1 MSRAKKIFVE
11 QDEDIIFTIEKVVNS
26 EENRVIVVVPQNA
39 ALTSSAVSLKILSRQ
54 ISKSEKNIVLVTDSE
69 VGSRLGEKADIAIVD
84 KVSSV
89 TSDVW
94 TNAKSLKEK
103 MIHERD
109 RIKNELLGVR
119 KEDVSGGS
127 KEENVAVDSVAQ
139 IEEPQVEQVKAK
151 IIDDEE
157 EEKEVIVPAPE
168 KPRLPAKVVELNG
181 ITLLAGGDIEDRPDL
196 IAFAKY
202 EEEQAFVSS
211 ISGEG
216 EKHDLTQTLEEMQ
229 TEEEEDDKDDD
240 PPKDKFLGKDISNF
254 ADPNERVHSRLDKI
268 KKSRD
273 KTPQFTAKLQPIIKV
288 LTKGN
293 TLSNVIKVVLV
304 LVFLLF
310 TYSYF
315 FLSKVEVNLVFS
327 ESEVRISEQVTA
339 SAAATE
345 VDLATLTI
353 PAIQLTKESSVSADG
368 TASGTGETGETAQG
382 LVDIINKK
390 SEQVT
395 LPAGKVITDISTQL
409 NYVLQE
415 AVTIPKEDKVSD
427 ISIKAQK
434 FGENYNVEDEATFKI
449 EGFETDD
456 VIGYSFFDISG
467 GTTEETTV
475 VSQTDIDAL
484 KADLEEQLKSDLLNR
499 LNELISDADI
509 LLEGSEKYQEVSFNT
524 SVGANEEADT
534 FSMDLKMSVT
544 AKKVLKDDLKLIAQE
559 IVRINQESSEDAT
572 IEVEDPVIANISIDG
587 DNVTF
592 NLSTN
597 AGVLE
602 DVSTDSIKEEIKGKS
617 VGDAREYLRTLED
630 IDDFTLK
637 YKPSFIPFF
646 MQKVP
651 KDIEKIEVNKT
662 TETAEN

>member
-11 QDEDIIFTIEKVVNS
+11 QDEDIIFTVEKVLNS

-94 TNAKSLKEK
+94 ANAKSLKEK

-119 KEDVSGGS
+119 KEDLSGET
-127 KEENVAVDSVAQ
+127 KEEVVVVDSVAQ
-139 IEEPQVEQVKAK
+139 NEVPQVEQVKAK

-229 TEEEEDDKDDD
+229 TEEEVDDNDDD

-273 KTPQFTAKLQPIIKV
+273 KTPQFTAKLQPIIKA